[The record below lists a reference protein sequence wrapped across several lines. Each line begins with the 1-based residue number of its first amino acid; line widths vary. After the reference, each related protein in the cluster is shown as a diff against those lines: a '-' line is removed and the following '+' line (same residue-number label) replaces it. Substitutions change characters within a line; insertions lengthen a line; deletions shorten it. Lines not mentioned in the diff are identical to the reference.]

1 MTSGFTAAVNALTA
15 LVRGVDLGPRLAEA
29 VRLAKR
35 VVALDEEL
43 SPDQK
48 TMDTVVLCSRQPS
61 PPNQPP
67 WAVHLIWGE
76 LLSRAG

>member
-1 MTSGFTAAVNALTA
+1 MTSAFTAAVNALTA

-48 TMDTVVLCSRQPS
+48 TIDTVALCSRQPS

-67 WAVHLIWGE
+67 GLYI
-76 LLSRAG
+76 